1 MSVRVRPLSPEDAK
15 SSPWRISDRI
25 FEEECRTLEI
35 YKAQAENI
43 VSAAIQ
49 GFNVWEAY
57 EKLLRP
63 PQAIFSPQFSEGKN
77 NARRRRFEDS

>member
-1 MSVRVRPLSPEDAK
+1 MQRIHVSVRVRPLSPEDAK

-49 GFNVWEAY
+49 GFNVVRCFVVK
-57 EKLLRP
+57 KLR
-63 PQAIFSPQFSEGKN
+63 SNSVQFGRHMRS
-77 NARRRRFEDS
+77 F